1 MINLHEIILD
11 LDIDLFLKFSI
22 RLLLACISG
31 LLIGIERKRKNREA
45 GIRTHMIVML
55 GSCLAMLVSKYGF
68 YDTINYDSSR
78 IAAQVIAGIGFLGVG
93 IIFVKEYDIKGLTT
107 DAGIWT
113 SSIIGLAYGAGL
125 ILIAILVTIMMFIIQ
140 IFIFEWLDSD
150 QEKIKKIIIITD
162 KFKTMNSIEKFL
174 EEANIKHK
182 EKMIG
187 YDERGIKTF
196 LKYKI
201 TDKKDNELFIEY
213 LVKNE
218 DVNKFYFL

>member
-11 LDIDLFLKFSI
+11 LDMDLFLKFSI

-55 GSCLAMLVSKYGF
+55 GSCLAMLISKYGF

-78 IAAQVIAGIGFLGVG
+78 IASQVIAGIGFLGVG

-107 DAGIWT
+107 AAGIWT

-125 ILIAILVTIMMFIIQ
+125 ILIAILSTIMIFIIQ
-140 IFIFEWLDSD
+140 IFVFEWLDSD
-150 QEKIKKIIIITD
+150 QEKIKKIIIITN
-162 KFKTMNSIEKFL
+162 KFKTMHSIEKFL

-187 YDERGIKTF
+187 YDERGIKNF

-218 DVNKFYFL
+218 DVNKFYFV

>member
-1 MINLHEIILD
+1 MIKLDGIILD
-11 LDIDLFLKFSI
+11 LNINLFFTFFI

-55 GSCLAMLVSKYGF
+55 GSCLAMLISKYGF
-68 YDTINYDSSR
+68 YDTMKYDSSR
-78 IAAQVIAGIGFLGVG
+78 IASQVIAGIGFLGVG

-107 DAGIWT
+107 AAGIWT

-125 ILIAILVTIMMFIIQ
+125 ILIAILSTIMIFIIQ
-140 IFIFEWLDSD
+140 IYIFEWLDSD
-150 QEKIKKIIIITD
+150 QEKIMKVIIITS
-162 KFKTMNSIEKFL
+162 KTKTMHSIENFL
-174 EEANIKHK
+174 EESNIKYK

-187 YDERGIKTF
+187 YDEKGIKT
-196 LKYKI
+196 LLNYKI

-218 DVNKFYFL
+218 DVNKFYFV

>member
-1 MINLHEIILD
+1 MINLDEIILD

-68 YDTINYDSSR
+68 YDTINYDASR

-93 IIFVKEYDIKGLTT
+93 IIFVREYDIKGLTT
-107 DAGIWT
+107 AAGIWT

-140 IFIFEWLDSD
+140 IFIFELLDSD
-150 QEKIKKIIIITD
+150 QEKIKKIIIITN
-162 KFKTMNSIEKFL
+162 KFKTMYSIEKFL
-174 EEANIKHK
+174 EGANIKYK

-201 TDKKDNELFIEY
+201 ANKKDNELFIEY

-218 DVNKFYFL
+218 DVNKFYFV

>member
-55 GSCLAMLVSKYGF
+55 GSCLAMLISKYGF

-93 IIFVKEYDIKGLTT
+93 IIFVREYDIKGLTT
-107 DAGIWT
+107 AAGIWT

-150 QEKIKKIIIITD
+150 QEKIMKIIIITN
-162 KFKTMNSIEKFL
+162 KFKTMHSIEKFL
-174 EEANIKHK
+174 EEVNIKHK
-182 EKMIG
+182 KKMIG

-218 DVNKFYFL
+218 DVNKFYFV